1 MTVVDLETV
10 TDVKNRTDHNV
21 NSIMKRC
28 AEMDE
33 LGHLYNKELIQQR
46 ERIHNIKKKLHA
58 YNENIKEHEG
68 VFNNFAKCTD
78 GFINQIVNFI
88 ESWSYTRNL
97 SFLSNCKKVLQVDDS
112 TEMNFTN
119 DNRYNSTCYDEGS
132 TRYSKRKS
140 RKSSRSRSRE
150 INFNKTNSYGQAYKS
165 RSKKYKRSKKYNN
178 YSISSSNITSSD
190 NISSSSSRSSSVS
203 NRYSINTKFNNYN
216 IYNINNSS
224 RRYHEEPRRSYYREN
239 ENIFDLKYPYDTIEI
254 KELYEIYKQ
263 KKINI
268 NFQNTAK

>member
-1 MTVVDLETV
+1 MTVVDLERMA
-10 TDVKNRTDHNV
+10 DVNNRADHNV

-33 LGHLYNKELIQQR
+33 LGQLYNKELLQQR
-46 ERIHNIKKKLHA
+46 ERIQNIKKKLHA

-97 SFLSNCKKVLQVDDS
+97 SFLSDCKRVLQVDDS
-112 TEMNFTN
+112 TEINLTN
-119 DNRYNSTCYDEGS
+119 DHRYNSTCYDNGS
-132 TRYSKRKS
+132 NKYSKKKS
-140 RKSSRSRSRE
+140 RRSSRRSRSRE
-150 INFNKTNSYGQAYKS
+150 INFNKTYSYGQGYKS
-165 RSKKYKRSKKYNN
+165 KSKKYKRSKMYNN
-178 YSISSSNITSSD
+178 YSTSSSNITSSD
-190 NISSSSSRSSSVS
+190 SISSSSSSSIS

-216 IYNINNSS
+216 IYNISNSS
-224 RRYHEEPRRSYYREN
+224 RKYQEEPRRSSYREN

-263 KKINI
+263 KKINL
-268 NFQNTAK
+268 NFQNAAK